1 MLLEIIFMKFILLI
15 LNIFDKETPTAAE
28 ESLRGV
34 PRARLLFQCLA
45 TTLVRPLLLG
55 SLLVFDGLGH
65 GGHFGL
71 AHVLRVRVGWCD
83 GSAHPRH
90 LEIEWCY
97 KLSGAAVRPI
107 ITTPPRFF
115 EMFTKPSVLQSGPRG
130 WGREFIISATSPIW
144 AAFPL
149 DLSSSVPSPGIW
161 SRNRRTVPVGR
172 ENPTTKRNA
181 FF

>member
-1 MLLEIIFMKFILLI
+1 MKFILLI

-55 SLLVFDGLGH
+55 SLLVFDRLGH

-83 GSAHPRH
+83 GGAQPRH
-90 LEIEWCY
+90 L
-97 KLSGAAVRPI
+97 KLSGVISLAA
-107 ITTPPRFF
+107 
-115 EMFTKPSVLQSGPRG
+115 Q
-130 WGREFIISATSPIW
+130 
-144 AAFPL
+144 PL
-149 DLSSSVPSPGIW
+149 AL
-161 SRNRRTVPVGR
+161 
-172 ENPTTKRNA
+172 
-181 FF
+181 